1 MSVRTSTLFLLL
13 MFLPLLVLSQQKPQY
28 SQYMINNYLL
38 NPAIAGIENYV
49 DIKSGYRNQWT
60 GIDGAPN
67 NFYLSIH
74 TKLAKDK
81 AIAPEAGSKTPS
93 FVGEKEMRTI
103 YRRAGAQPHHGIGLI
118 LLHDKIGPFTRLEA
132 NVSYAYHMPLT
143 EEIKLGAG
151 ASAGISQHSLNGN
164 KLVFAN
170 PADAASAGWT
180 VHRPNLKLGMWLYS
194 SNFYAGLS
202 ASELISNTV
211 SVGEEGGVDIN
222 FENHYFS
229 TAAYKISATRN
240 LDVIPSVMVKLL
252 QPLPLSVDYNLR
264 AIYDNKLWAGV
275 SYRQNDS
282 LALLGG
288 ITWNEVFDLGYSFD
302 AGVSSLGGVSHEVV
316 LGMRIPNRHRIVC
329 PQNLW

>member
-1 MSVRTSTLFLLL
+1 MNVRTSTLFLFL

-60 GIDGAPN
+60 GIDGAPSS
-67 NFYLSIH
+67 FYLSVH

-81 AIAPEAGSKTPS
+81 ATAPEAGSKTPS
-93 FVGEKEMRTI
+93 FVGAKELRTI
-103 YRRAGAQPHHGIGLI
+103 YRRAGAQPHHGVGLI
-118 LLHDKIGPFTRLEA
+118 LLHDKLGPFTRSEA
-132 NVSYAYHMPLT
+132 NLSYAYHIPLSDQV
-143 EEIKLGAG
+143 KLAAG
-151 ASAGISQHSLNGN
+151 ASAGVSQHSLNGN

-180 VHRPNLKLGMWLYS
+180 VQRPNLQLGMWLYS
-194 SNFYAGLS
+194 ADFYAGVS
-202 ASELISNTV
+202 ASELISNTI
-211 SVGEEGGVDIN
+211 SAGEERGVDLN
-222 FENHYFS
+222 FENHYFF
-229 TAAYKISATRN
+229 TAAYKVTTADR

-252 QPLPLSVDYNLR
+252 QPLPVSVDYNLR
-264 AIYDNKLWAGV
+264 AVYDNKVWAGV

-282 LALLGG
+282 FAILAGL
-288 ITWNEVFDLGYSFD
+288 TWNQVFDLGYSYD

-316 LGMRIPNRHRIVC
+316 LGMRIPNKHKVLC